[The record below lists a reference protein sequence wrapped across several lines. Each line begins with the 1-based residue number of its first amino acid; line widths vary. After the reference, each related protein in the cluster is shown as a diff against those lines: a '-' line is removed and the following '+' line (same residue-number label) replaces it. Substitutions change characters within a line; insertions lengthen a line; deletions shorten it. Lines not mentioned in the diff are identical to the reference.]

1 MLTHEIGSVTLVGAG
16 PGHPDLITVRAVR
29 ALAQCQAV
37 VYDRLVGREILDL
50 AHPKAKRVY
59 VGKSCGRH
67 AATQDEINALLV
79 ALARQGLD
87 VVRLKGGDPFVFG
100 RGGEEMLHLRAAGI
114 ACTVVPG
121 VTAAFGCAAEFDFP
135 LTHRGMASGV
145 RFVTGHMKND
155 EDLSLDWRGLVD
167 PHTTLVVYMGVSG
180 LAAMLDGLTEAGL
193 SKETPAAIIQNGTR
207 AGQRMVC
214 ATAATLNKAARNLN
228 HGMPA
233 LVVFGEVVTLSPLWD
248 AQMAELTLPPLCA
261 AQ

>member
-16 PGHPDLITVRAVR
+16 PGHPDLITLRAAR

-37 VYDRLVGREILDL
+37 VYDRLVGCEILDL
-50 AHPKAKRVY
+50 AHPKARRVY

-114 ACTVVPG
+114 ACTIIPG

-145 RFVTGHMKND
+145 RFVTGHMKNN
-155 EDLSLDWRGLVD
+155 EGLCLDWQGLVD
-167 PHTTLVVYMGVSG
+167 PYTTLVVYMGVSG
-180 LAAMLDGLTEAGL
+180 LAAMVDGLARAGL
-193 SKETPAAIIQNGTR
+193 PEQTPAAIIQNGTR
-207 AGQRMVC
+207 ADQRMIC
-214 ATAATLNKAARNLN
+214 ATAATLSHMARNLSPD
-228 HGMPA
+228 MPA
-233 LVVFGEVVTLSPLWD
+233 LVVLGEVVTLSPLWD
-248 AQMAELTLPPLCA
+248 IQMAGLPLCA